1 MKYGYTSRTSP
12 SLWEFIWWSFFP
24 SLAFDYSFFT
34 INVTTA
40 ILEGHNFISSYDFST
55 KTVKFNMHK
64 ICIEIL

>member
-1 MKYGYTSRTSP
+1 MDIHQERHHHCGNLFGGY
-12 SLWEFIWWSFFP
+12 FFP
-24 SLAFDYSFFT
+24 SLAFDCSFFT

-64 ICIEIL
+64 ICIEVL